1 MQSKSYCTKTF
12 TIQKLTGT
20 VMFPSSV
27 EADIHLIGWRSN
39 IGGCSSA
46 NSMAVI
52 PTAQISHCWLYPPFL
67 STAATSG
74 AILPNTL
81 LQINAWLFL
90 LHRYKHTCTAVMDY
104 WIGGVYFSVIGFFTS
119 LFFLLIFSLFL
130 WNAAYPSA

>member
-1 MQSKSYCTKTF
+1 
-12 TIQKLTGT
+12 
-20 VMFPSSV
+20 
-27 EADIHLIGWRSN
+27 
-39 IGGCSSA
+39 
-46 NSMAVI
+46 MAVI
-52 PTAQISHCWLYPPFL
+52 PIAQISHCWLYPPFL